1 MKKPVLWIL
10 LGVAAFIALGL
21 SGFSQGAD
29 NEPPAGFVALFN
41 GKDLAG
47 WHGYDTKDPR
57 KFQEMSAEDQQAAR
71 EKSLEDIKKHWTIQ
85 GADLVND
92 GNGLYLTT
100 DKNYGDYELWIDYKT
115 DAEVNPVKLRRHP
128 HECSLYYDI

>member
-1 MKKPVLWIL
+1 MIRLKFFL
-10 LGVAAFIALGL
+10 AAFIALGL

-71 EKSLEDIKKHWTIQ
+71 ELRDVRHKGSVSGAVLE
-85 GADLVND
+85 
-92 GNGLYLTT
+92 
-100 DKNYGDYELWIDYKT
+100 GDEDFLIHRVGW
-115 DAEVNPVKLRRHP
+115 DAGERVRARHRWKGQ
-128 HECSLYYDI
+128 